1 MNNDLH
7 TLTSRDFLDALVR
20 EQHLLEDPLQKVVK
34 KKKKKNVKKEI
45 FLFAN
50 CVFTHH

>member
-34 KKKKKNVKKEI
+34 KKKNVKKEI